1 MVLSPITPDALAI
14 YTQHAKRL
22 GEGGL
27 PQPFGLYGEDR
38 KNFQRDWAIW
48 KQSIRPPAG
57 SIYSTQAVIEATRS
71 LDRWRGF
78 EHSTWS
84 LESDTEC
91 RWPSPLGIALAGLKS
106 KTQVYTLDLAL
117 PALIGLSLDYSPTVP
132 AVIWPDSKSGKDAG
146 LGLPALLL
154 WALCDQEAPDW
165 GTQEK
170 GWDRMGWSSP
180 TPCLSQALGPH
191 GSMDDWRGWL
201 SADPQAVDALLVI
214 PKVSVQLPT
223 RRRMTMIR
231 EMVEWGCLGTPE
243 AWEHFY
249 AHVMKRGEQ
258 SPEASKALVAEALEL
273 YARVRGERLEQGL
286 PEPSHKKPKPRF

>member
-1 MVLSPITPDALAI
+1 MLSPITPDALAF
-14 YTQHAKRL
+14 YTQHAKQL

-27 PQPFGLYGEDR
+27 PQPFGLLGEDR
-38 KNFQRDWAIW
+38 KSFQRDWAIW

-57 SIYSTQAVIEATRS
+57 SVYSSQAVSEATRS
-71 LDRWRGF
+71 LERWCGF

-84 LESDTEC
+84 LESETEC
-91 RWPSPLGIALAGLKS
+91 KWHSPLGIALAGLKS

-132 AVIWPDSKSGKDAG
+132 AVSWSDSG

-154 WALCDQEAPDW
+154 WALCDEENPGW

-170 GWDRMGWSSP
+170 GWDRMGWSSSA
-180 TPCLSQALGPH
+180 PCLSQALGPH
-191 GSMDDWRGWL
+191 GSMDHWRAWL
-201 SADPQAVDALLVI
+201 SAAPQALDALLLV
-214 PKVSVQLPT
+214 PKISVELPT
-223 RRRMTMIR
+223 RLRMTMVQ

-243 AWEHFY
+243 AWEHFH
-249 AHVMKRGEQ
+249 ANVMKRHEQ
-258 SPEASKALVAEALEL
+258 SPEASQVLVAEANEL

-286 PEPSHKKPKPRF
+286 PLPSPRKLKPRF